1 MAYKPN
7 FDNSEQPTMAELL
20 ASEEAHAELRT
31 GRIVKGQV
39 MGMDENGISL
49 SVGYKFEGMIPSSEI
64 RSIYPMPATERFKIG
79 DSIDVMVLDTKARN
93 GQIMLSFDRAQSIT
107 AWAKVENSFEQ
118 NESVSGIVTG
128 HNRGGVVVNVD
139 GLQCFI
145 PLSHVVIEP
154 GYDQEVALTRKLGS
168 TVTMKAIEVN
178 RKKNKAVFSERNAT
192 QEEKNILKG
201 ELLQG
206 LVIGDRREGTVTGI
220 SKFGA
225 FVDIGG
231 VDGLVHLTELSWN
244 PVKKIDDFI
253 NVGQTVNVEVISIDN
268 ESKRIGLSMRRLTPT
283 PWSDASDKYSVGQ
296 LISGQITKLS
306 EFGAFAKVGEG
317 IEGLIH
323 ISELTEKHIN
333 HPKDIVTIGDTL
345 ELKIISLDPVRR
357 RLGLSLKQAAEDED
371 WPTEYFDPVD

>member
-1 MAYKPN
+1 M
-7 FDNSEQPTMAELL
+7 
-20 ASEEAHAELRT
+20 
-31 GRIVKGQV
+31 
-39 MGMDENGISL
+39 
-49 SVGYKFEGMIPSSEI
+49 
-64 RSIYPMPATERFKIG
+64 
-79 DSIDVMVLDTKARN
+79 
-93 GQIMLSFDRAQSIT
+93 
-107 AWAKVENSFEQ
+107 
-118 NESVSGIVTG
+118 
-128 HNRGGVVVNVD
+128 
-139 GLQCFI
+139 
-145 PLSHVVIEP
+145 
-154 GYDQEVALTRKLGS
+154 
-168 TVTMKAIEVN
+168 
-178 RKKNKAVFSERNAT
+178 
-192 QEEKNILKG
+192 
-201 ELLQG
+201 
-206 LVIGDRREGTVTGI
+206 IGDRREGTVTGL

-357 RLGLSLKQAAEDED
+357 RLGLSLKQAAEDEG
-371 WPTEYFDPVD
+371 WPLSLIHI